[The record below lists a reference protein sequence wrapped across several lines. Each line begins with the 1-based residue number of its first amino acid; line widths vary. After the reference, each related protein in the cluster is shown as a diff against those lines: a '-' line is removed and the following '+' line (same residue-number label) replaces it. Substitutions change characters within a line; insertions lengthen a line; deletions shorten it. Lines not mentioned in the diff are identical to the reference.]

1 VVVTQVETGSAA
13 EKAGVNQGDVIVE
26 LNRKP
31 VQNISDFQ
39 RLSGK
44 LGTNDAVLLLI
55 ARQGGRM
62 FVAINP

>member
-1 VVVTQVETGSAA
+1 MLRER
-13 EKAGVNQGDVIVE
+13 AGVSQGDVIVE
-26 LNRKP
+26 LNRQP
-31 VQNISDFQ
+31 VQNINDFQ

-44 LGTNDAVLLLI
+44 LGTKDAVLLLI